1 MYGEGISRWGEMVDL
16 GVKLDLVQ
24 KSGSWFSMGEV
35 RIGQGRDAAKQYLRD
50 NPEVAEK
57 LDADIRRDFYK
68 LMSNQ
73 SKAAARAAG
82 RPVDVSA
89 DDFDDED
96 DGQ

>member
-1 MYGEGISRWGEMVDL
+1 M
-16 GVKLDLVQ
+16 
-24 KSGSWFSMGEV
+24 
-35 RIGQGRDAAKQYLRD
+35 
-50 NPEVAEK
+50 AEK

-96 DGQ
+96 EGR

>member
-1 MYGEGISRWGEMVDL
+1 MYASIASVLSLHSDAIASSHSSRCTPRRYN
-16 GVKLDLVQ
+16 
-24 KSGSWFSMGEV
+24 SS

-82 RPVDVSA
+82 RPVNVSA